1 MDSSTILIDSF
12 MIFSIGRTTVSGLN
26 FDPYFFLHIVK
37 GSKALF
43 LLPLL
48 MIDQGPPAVVSVTH
62 RAYLSSVFLVLEN
75 GRHRIERPSIMD
87 RSNSNLSQDRNDYP
101 CPMGLHPSLNVVRYC
116 LLPRHS
122 CNRHL

>member
-1 MDSSTILIDSF
+1 MNSSTILIASF

-48 MIDQGPPAVVSVTH
+48 IDQGPSCRRFSDSYGFPQ
-62 RAYLSSVFLVLEN
+62 LSLFGS
-75 GRHRIERPSIMD
+75 
-87 RSNSNLSQDRNDYP
+87 
-101 CPMGLHPSLNVVRYC
+101 
-116 LLPRHS
+116 
-122 CNRHL
+122 

>member
-1 MDSSTILIDSF
+1 MDSGTILIASF

-37 GSKALF
+37 GSKARF

-48 MIDQGPPAVVSVTH
+48 IDSLPAVVSVTYG
-62 RAYLSSVFLVLEN
+62 ASLSSVFLVLKN
-75 GRHRIERPSIMD
+75 GRY
-87 RSNSNLSQDRNDYP
+87 LSQDRNDYP
-101 CPMGLHPSLNVVRYC
+101 CSMGLHPSLNVVGYYS
-116 LLPRHS
+116 LPRHS